1 MESMHTTRSNFTRAS
16 FDVNQTIHWEML
28 SDDQCEEIFMT
39 VLELLERTG
48 VEVLNEE
55 AREVFEKA
63 GCWVDGTRV
72 RIPSALAEWAAR
84 TAPSRVTLCD
94 RNGKRAVRLETTYS
108 YFGPGQGNSFV
119 LDHHTGERRK
129 PVKDDVA
136 ATAVVCDALKN
147 IDFVLSNGYPTDVKE
162 AAADLHVFEAL
173 LTNTTKPI
181 VQYVHSVKQAQ
192 AILDMAVA
200 VAGSLKELNKNPFFV
215 YLIDADG
222 TLVHSDETLAKVI
235 FAAKNG
241 VPFIYHTKLVL
252 GDTAPATPAGA
263 LVVALADVLVG
274 VLLSQLIRQGTPVI
288 AGGIFTIRDEE
299 NNMLPWGAPEVSLV
313 GTGMGNLLRYLRIP
327 SFGFAGASD
336 SKISDAQMG
345 LEEAFSM
352 LHMGLSGTNLIQG
365 CGLLEYGLTGS
376 LVMLVIGDEIV
387 GMIRKIIKGIEVN
400 EERLA
405 RGVIDAVQPGGT
417 YLGEEHTL
425 KYFRKEFWWPT
436 IMSRARIKD
445 WTEAGSKSLGQRAT
459 EKTQSILQTHQPE
472 KLSDDVLAKL
482 REIIE
487 KAEAAL

>member
-1 MESMHTTRSNFTRAS
+1 MNTTRSYFTRAS
-16 FDVNQTIHWEML
+16 FEVNQTIHWKML
-28 SDDQCEEIFMT
+28 SDNQCEEIFMT
-39 VLELLERTG
+39 ALELLERTG
-48 VEVLNEE
+48 AEILNKE
-55 AREVFEKA
+55 ARDMMKNA
-63 GCWVDGTRV
+63 GCWVDDTRV
-72 RIPSALAEWAAR
+72 RIPSSLVERAIK

-94 RNGKRAVRLETTYS
+94 RNGNRALRVETTYS
-108 YFGPGQGNSFV
+108 YYGPGQGNSFV
-119 LDHHTGERRK
+119 LDPQTGERRK

-136 ATAVVCDALKN
+136 ATGIICDALKN
-147 IDFVLSNGYPTDVKE
+147 IDFALSNGYPTDVNE
-162 AAADLHVFEAL
+162 ASADLHVFEAL
-173 LTNTTKPI
+173 LTNTSKPI
-181 VQYVHSVKQAQ
+181 VQYIQGVKQAQ
-192 AILDMAVA
+192 AILDMGAA
-200 VAGSLKELNKNPFFV
+200 VAGNLRELQKNPFFV
-215 YLIDADG
+215 LLIDADG

-241 VPFIYHTKLVL
+241 VPFIYHTKLIL

-274 VLLSQLIRQGTPVI
+274 VLVSQLVRQGAPII
-288 AGGIFTIRDEE
+288 AGGTFTINDQE
-299 NNMLPWGAPEVSLV
+299 NGMFPWGAPEVSLV
-313 GTGMGNLLRYLRIP
+313 GTGMSNLLRFLRIP

-352 LHMGLSGTNLIQG
+352 LHMGLSGANLIHG

-387 GMIRKIIKGIEVN
+387 GMTRKIINGIEVN

-436 IMSRARIKD
+436 IMNRARIKD
-445 WTEAGSKSLGQRAT
+445 WTESGSKSLGQRAA
-459 EKTQSILQTHQPE
+459 EKTQGILQTHQPE
-472 KLSDDVLAKL
+472 KLSDDVVAKL
-482 REIIE
+482 KEIIE
-487 KAEAAL
+487 KAETAI